1 VHTPVTAA
9 PKDPAAGPGSKLLG
23 SAVAMLSRRE
33 CSRAELRRRL
43 LRRAQPAVT
52 EAEVDRVL
60 DLVQAQGLLS
70 EERFIEE
77 FIRARTARFGPVRLR
92 HELLRRGVDK
102 DRIHAALSAHQG
114 NELAT
119 AQALW
124 QKRFKLPA
132 TDPRERAR
140 QARFLAARG
149 FSHEVIRRVLDSA

>member
-1 VHTPVTAA
+1 MATKKGEGRAST
-9 PKDPAAGPGSKLLG
+9 GGRSLM
-23 SAVAMLSRRE
+23 SRAVALLSRRE
-33 CSRAELRRRL
+33 H
-43 LRRAQPAVT
+43 
-52 EAEVDRVL
+52 
-60 DLVQAQGLLS
+60 
-70 EERFIEE
+70 
-77 FIRARTARFGPVRLR
+77 ARTARFGPVRLR
-92 HELLRRGVDK
+92 HELLRQGVDK